1 MIIIAHHRYF
11 VYSLI
16 HSFLNT
22 NVTYCSQRK
31 QWTFGDATTEKGV
44 WRTSKKISCWG
55 RDTKQIWVVLLI
67 DWSKASA
74 NQEHYLDLA
83 GIRVMSSDVI
93 RRETSGG
100 VLNCRLFSQAKI
112 IFNTHHRLFIIY
124 KHILKALCE
133 GLVPIC

>member
-22 NVTYCSQRK
+22 NITYCSQRK
-31 QWTFGDATTEKGV
+31 QWTFRDATTEKGV
-44 WRTSKKISCWG
+44 WRTSEKISCWG

-67 DWSKASA
+67 DWSKVSA
-74 NQEHYLDLA
+74 NQRHYLDLA

-93 RRETSGG
+93 RKETSGG
-100 VLNCRLFSQAKI
+100 VLKCRLFSQAKI
-112 IFNTHHRLFIIY
+112 IFYTHHRLFILY